1 MFQIV
6 YKGSHI
12 TIFNYFIRKILRRA
26 ICVCSGFFFGD
37 GIFEG
42 EENRQTF
49 LENFMKTK
57 V

>member
-6 YKGSHI
+6 YKGIHI

-26 ICVCSGFFFGD
+26 ICVCSGFGD